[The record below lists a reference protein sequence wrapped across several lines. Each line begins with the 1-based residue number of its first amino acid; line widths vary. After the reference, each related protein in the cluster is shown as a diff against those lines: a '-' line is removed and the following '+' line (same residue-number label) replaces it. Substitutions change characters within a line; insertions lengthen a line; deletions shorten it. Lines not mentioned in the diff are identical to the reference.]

1 MQKGRIV
8 ELFSYLTK
16 SEMFEYIFKSLSVDC
31 REAQYEDSRMM
42 QSFN

>member
-8 ELFSYLTK
+8 ELFYLTK